1 MKPLFDEMLSDR
13 LPRLL
18 ADLFPAA
25 AHVNPLGLDSTD
37 DALVRRFA
45 AVNGFTVVTKD
56 RDHRDLAVRLG
67 IPPKLVWVRL
77 GNCSA
82 RAVADAM
89 RAQYGQ
95 LLLFDADPI
104 AAVYELS

>member
-18 ADLFPAA
+18 VDLFPDA
-25 AHVNPLGLDSTD
+25 AHVSPLGLDSTD
-37 DALVRRFA
+37 DLLVRRYA
-45 AVNGFTVVTKD
+45 ATHGFTVFTKD
-56 RDHRDLAVRLG
+56 RDHRDLTIRLG

-82 RAVADAM
+82 RATADAI
-89 RAQYGQ
+89 RAQHGS
-95 LLLFDADPI
+95 LLAFDADPI
-104 AAVYELS
+104 AAVYELN